1 MGHFLHF
8 GAGPNQLPEPWQNLN
23 AEHDIRK
30 RLKFADESASL
41 ILAEHVI
48 EHVPWLQG
56 FGFLQECRRVL
67 EPGGVLRLA
76 FPDVARFL
84 STLGGESGPTA
95 DSAPDRISLRGWK
108 WNTQAGEYARAMAR
122 DESRGNLIRNAPE
135 GEKLRAGVTLLLV
148 GWMHQAAWTEA
159 TAAGVLL
166 AVGFEKVLR
175 LPYGKSWLRSEL
187 AGVDGHHKDVGDEIA
202 FMETTILEAQK

>member
-67 EPGGVLRLA
+67 EPGGVLRLS

-84 STLGGESGPTA
+84 SSEG
-95 DSAPDRISLRGWK
+95 ISIRSWN
-108 WNTQAGEYARAMAR
+108 WNTQAGEYYRAMAR
-122 DESRGNLIRNAPE
+122 DQDRGNIIRNAPD
-135 GEKLRAGVTLLLV
+135 GEKLRATFTLLLV
-148 GWMHQAAWTEA
+148 GWMHQAAWTET

-166 AVGFEKVLR
+166 AVGFNRVTR
-175 LPYGKSWLRSEL
+175 VQYGKSEHPEL